1 MFILD
6 KNFMNFFSKLL
17 YLVMCMFIT
26 GTQRQGLMVDDIGNF
41 TCRELLGGEQHN
53 LELYIMCEYER
64 ALFL

>member
-1 MFILD
+1 MKIS
-6 KNFMNFFSKLL
+6 FFFQIHTFS
-17 YLVMCMFIT
+17 LVHVQT

-41 TCRELLGGEQHN
+41 TCQELLGGEQHN

>member
-1 MFILD
+1 
-6 KNFMNFFSKLL
+6 
-17 YLVMCMFIT
+17 MFIT
-26 GTQRQGLMVDDIGNF
+26 GTQRQGLMIDDIGNF